1 MQSCIF
7 CKIVRGE
14 APAHRVYEDECV
26 IVFLD
31 IFPVSAGHTL
41 VVTKAHYADLFEA
54 DAAALVAVAAVAK
67 KVAHALRAVVRPAGL
82 MVFQLNGAAAGQTV
96 FHYHMHLMPR
106 AEGEPLRL
114 HARQAGDPQELAELA
129 AKLRAAL
136 AASEGSMQGQG

>member
-1 MQSCIF
+1 MQPCVF
-7 CKIVRGE
+7 CKIIRQE
-14 APAHRVYEDECV
+14 APAHRVYEDDRV

-31 IFPVSAGHTL
+31 IFPVSEGHTL
-41 VVTKAHYADLFEA
+41 VVTKQHYADLFEA
-54 DAAALVAVAAVAK
+54 DPECLRAVAAVAK
-67 KVAHALRAVVRPAGL
+67 KVAHALREVVRPAGL

-114 HARQAGDPQELAELA
+114 HARRPGDPQRLAELA

-136 AASEGSMQGQG
+136 QSR

>member
-1 MQSCIF
+1 MQACVF
-7 CKIVRGE
+7 CKIIQQE
-14 APAHRVYEDECV
+14 APAHRVYEDDRV

-31 IFPVSAGHTL
+31 IFPVSEGHTL
-41 VVTKAHYADLFEA
+41 VVTKQHYADLFEA
-54 DAAALVAVAAVAK
+54 DPECLRAVAAVAK
-67 KVAHALRAVVRPAGL
+67 KVAHALREVVRPAGL

-114 HARQAGDPQELAELA
+114 HARRPGDPQRLAELA

-136 AASEGSMQGQG
+136 QSR

>member
-1 MQSCIF
+1 MQTCIF

-14 APAHRVYEDECV
+14 APAHRVYEDNRV

-31 IFPVSAGHTL
+31 IFPVSEGHTL
-41 VVTKAHYADLFEA
+41 VVTKQHYSDLFEA
-54 DAAALVAVAAVAK
+54 DPESLQAVATVAK
-67 KVAHALRAVVRPAGL
+67 KVAHALREVVRPAGL

-114 HARQAGDPQELAELA
+114 HARKSGHPEQLANLA
-129 AKLRAAL
+129 ARLRAAL
-136 AASEGSMQGQG
+136 GSC